1 MLRFGKPAK
10 TNNESGKQ
18 LMKTKLI
25 QIIGVALCIS
35 LAPAARSQT
44 TDGSMLYN
52 PNVDLTTLTQNSFVG
67 TVGGI
72 FLTSYSYY
80 PQLNYLGY
88 ADPTGAPLVD
98 SHLVTL
104 WDNSTGNVIASAT
117 VPAGTA
123 APLIDGYR
131 WVQLSSTVTLNYG
144 SYYVIGA
151 QTDGVDLWGDLISNT
166 APDNGNNGQI
176 TWNPEYVQL
185 GSGWEFSRAG
195 RYDSGSDYPNEP
207 PYQTSAQDSIYPAAN
222 LGYNV
227 VPVPE
232 PASLGLAGIGVTLAA
247 AFRLLRKMGAGP
259 AS

>member
-1 MLRFGKPAK
+1 
-10 TNNESGKQ
+10 
-18 LMKTKLI
+18 MKREKLI
-25 QIIGVALCIS
+25 SIIGMVLFLALS
-35 LAPAARSQT
+35 PASRGQT
-44 TDGSMLYN
+44 SDGSILYT
-52 PNVDLTTLTQNSFVG
+52 PNVDLSSLTQNSFVG

-80 PQLNYLGY
+80 PQVNYLGY

-104 WDNSTGNVIASAT
+104 WDNSSGAVIASAT
-117 VPAGTA
+117 VPAGNA

-144 SYYVIGA
+144 TYYVIGA
-151 QTDGVDLWGDLISNT
+151 QTDGVDFWGDLISNNS
-166 APDNGNNGQI
+166 PDNGNNGQI

-195 RYDSGSDYPNEP
+195 RYDSASDYPNEP
-207 PYQTSAQDSIYPAAN
+207 PNQTSVEDSIYPAAN
-222 LGYNV
+222 LGYDL

-232 PASLGLAGIGVTLAA
+232 PATLGTAAIGSVV
-247 AFRLLRKMGAGP
+247 FFGSVWLRRNSYKP
-259 AS
+259 FNRSDLEN